1 MGISR
6 RAFLTGTLSGAAVLV
21 LAACTTD
28 APSPAPSTGGPT
40 PTPTEAPTAPA
51 GVAAAGFL
59 RSSWADDALA
69 GGSSSYLA
77 TGSTVTD
84 RLTLAGSLDD
94 RLFFA
99 GEAVADRNAGTV
111 YGARASGFDVADQ
124 VAAVAA
130 EGERIAVIGAGIAGA
145 TAARALADRGFD
157 VVVVEARDRIGGRI
171 HTVADDSWPFPVE
184 LGVSTLFGDAS
195 PALVGALTLAGVD
208 TVRVDGAGGAGG
220 STGATDTSDTPGST
234 ASPGSGTAQVAARTA
249 DGTTTDLTGALAA
262 AVTTASAWAAGT
274 DGVDSGDGTGGGLGT
289 SARQVFAESGADRVS
304 STPDATGVSDA
315 ERVAFLLDTVL
326 PARFGAEAGDLAMS
340 QIGDDLLP
348 VDATLVTGGFESFVT
363 GLLDGLDVLRGS
375 TVVSVQY
382 GDQGVGLRLATG
394 ESLSADRVV
403 STMPLGVLKRGAVEF
418 DPALPAAYSSAIES
432 LGMGDQ
438 EVLWLRFDRAFWST
452 EATVWA
458 VLDDTASDRLFV
470 NLMPSTGEPILV
482 SLTGGDAGR
491 AAAALDDDE
500 AVTAALASLEPYLDL
515 VSASPTPSGEPTVD
529 PSATPGS

>member
-6 RAFLTGTLSGAAVLV
+6 RAFLTGSLSGAAVLV

-28 APSPAPSTGGPT
+28 APSPAPTTGGPT

-59 RSSWADDALA
+59 RSRWADDALA

-99 GEAVADRNAGTV
+99 GEAVAARHAGTV
-111 YGARASGFDVADQ
+111 HGARASGFDVADQ
-124 VAAVAA
+124 VASVAA
-130 EGERIAVIGAGIAGA
+130 EGERVAVIGAGIAGA

-171 HTVADDSWPFPVE
+171 HTVADGSWPFPVE
-184 LGVSTLFGDAS
+184 LGVSTLFGEAS
-195 PALVGALTLAGVD
+195 PALVAALALAGVD
-208 TVRVDGAGGAGG
+208 TVRLDGRGAGGTGG
-220 STGATDTSDTPGST
+220 TGTGA
-234 ASPGSGTAQVAARTA
+234 AQVAARTA
-249 DGTTTDLTGALAA
+249 DGATTDLTGALATA
-262 AVTTASAWAAGT
+262 LATASAWADDT
-274 DGVDSGDGTGGGLGT
+274 DGYDSGGGTGGGPGI

-326 PARFGAEAGDLAMS
+326 PARFGAEAGDLAMR
-340 QIGDDLLP
+340 QVGDDLLP
-348 VDATLVTGGFESFVT
+348 LDATLVTGGLESFVT

-403 STMPLGVLKRGAVEF
+403 STIPLGVLKQGAVEF
-418 DPALPAAYSSAIES
+418 EPELPAAYASAVES

-515 VSASPTPSGEPTVD
+515 VSASPTPSDEPTVD

>member
-6 RAFLTGTLSGAAVLV
+6 RAFLTGSLSGAAVLV

-28 APSPAPSTGGPT
+28 APSPAPTTGGPT

-59 RSSWADDALA
+59 RSRWADDALA

-99 GEAVADRNAGTV
+99 GEAVAARHAGTV
-111 YGARASGFDVADQ
+111 HGARASGFDVADQ
-124 VAAVAA
+124 VASVAA
-130 EGERIAVIGAGIAGA
+130 EGERVAVIGAGIAGA

-171 HTVADDSWPFPVE
+171 HTVADGSWPFPVE
-184 LGVSTLFGDAS
+184 LGVSTLFGEAS
-195 PALVGALTLAGVD
+195 PALVA
-208 TVRVDGAGGAGG
+208 
-220 STGATDTSDTPGST
+220 
-234 ASPGSGTAQVAARTA
+234 AQVAARTA
-249 DGTTTDLTGALAA
+249 DGATTDLTGALATA
-262 AVTTASAWAAGT
+262 LATASAWADDT
-274 DGVDSGDGTGGGLGT
+274 DGYDSGGGTGGGPGI

-326 PARFGAEAGDLAMS
+326 PARFGAEAGDLAMR
-340 QIGDDLLP
+340 QVGDDLLP
-348 VDATLVTGGFESFVT
+348 LDATLVTGGLESFVT

-403 STMPLGVLKRGAVEF
+403 STIPLGVLKQGAVEF
-418 DPALPAAYSSAIES
+418 EPELPAAYTSAVES

-491 AAAALDDDE
+491 AAATLDDDE

-515 VSASPTPSGEPTVD
+515 VSASPTPSDEPTVD
-529 PSATPGS
+529 PSAAPGS